1 MSNLDQDKID
11 KIDILGYEPPDVDG
25 DKSSGHLFSNKQL
38 ITTPHDRKIEWIA
51 LIGTG
56 VVIFFSF
63 LSIGLAAFIP
73 FNNSVQ
79 GGKAKE
85 QLVSFASST
94 GTTALGALV
103 AVLARKRRS
112 D

>member
-1 MSNLDQDKID
+1 MPNLEEID
-11 KIDILGYEPPDVDG
+11 PFKYFDDRG
-25 DKSSGHLFSNKQL
+25 DKSIKNSDLV
-38 ITTPHDRKIEWIA
+38 TAPHDKKIEWAA
-51 LIGTG
+51 LAGTG
-56 VVIFFSF
+56 GVIFLSF
-63 LSIGLAAFIP
+63 ASIWAVSFISH
-73 FNNSVQ
+73 NNSVD